1 VFLVLGERPSQWAV
15 IGGTVIIAR
24 C

>member
-1 VFLVLGERPSQWAV
+1 MKGERPSQWEEKC
-15 IGGTVIIAR
+15 T